1 MPMFVVLSPWTISFG
16 EQRLGVDIVMP
27 TQGLQDK
34 TAVITGAANGIGR
47 SIALKFAEA
56 GADVGLLD
64 FDHHALRQICEEVTE
79 MGRRAV
85 GVPLDCTDRI
95 HVASAFKQLRE
106 ALGPVDILVNG
117 VGQSSRERMTDFA
130 AANLDTFDFLI
141 AVNLTSCVL
150 CSHQVV
156 TEMKA
161 RGAGKIVN
169 ITSESAVNGSPRSWD
184 YSAAKAG
191 VIGFTRSVARELA
204 PFGVNVNAIGPG
216 PTRTRAIDEM
226 PKGVI
231 DKIIAE
237 IPMGRVA
244 EPEDVANAVLFFAS
258 SQSDFVTGQTL
269 LVNGG
274 HWML

>member
-1 MPMFVVLSPWTISFG
+1 MPNEYLHDKVAVV
-16 EQRLGVDIVMP
+16 
-27 TQGLQDK
+27 
-34 TAVITGAANGIGR
+34 TGAANGIGR
-47 SIALKFAEA
+47 VTAVRLAEA
-56 GADVGLLD
+56 GAHVGLLD
-64 FDHHALRQICEEVTE
+64 FDQRTLSQTCAEITDL
-79 MGRRAV
+79 GRHAV
-85 GVPLDCTDRI
+85 GVPLDCTDRV
-95 HVASAFKQLRE
+95 HVTSAFKQE
-106 ALGPVDILVNG
+106 
-117 VGQSSRERMTDFA
+117 FA
-130 AANLDTFDFLI
+130 NANLDTFDFLI
-141 AVNLTSCVL
+141 AVNLKSCVL
-150 CSHQVV
+150 CSYQVV
-156 TEMKA
+156 GEMKT
-161 RGAGKIVN
+161 RGAGKIIN
-169 ITSESAVNGSPRSWD
+169 IASESAVNGSPRSWD

-231 DKIIAE
+231 DRIIAD

-244 EPEDVANAVLFFAS
+244 EPEEIANAVLFFAS